1 MIVLVFAVTMFASG
15 ALLFLV
21 QPMIA
26 KMVLPL
32 LGGSPAV
39 WNTAML
45 FYQVMLLTG
54 YLYAHASQRWLSFRQ
69 QVVLHLTVLALPV
82 VVLPMTVP
90 ATWLPPADR
99 SPIPWL
105 LALLLMAAGLPFF
118 AVSTTSPLLQNW
130 FARSAHPRAAN
141 PYPLYAASNT
151 GSMLALLGY
160 PLLIEPQLA
169 LRDQS
174 RYWAVGYGIFAV
186 LILAAVA
193 MLWRSSHSVSRTA
206 ETNASPMSPG
216 VHPVTIRRRLRW
228 IFLAFV
234 PSSMMLSVTMY
245 MSTNIAPFPLLWVL
259 PLALYLCTFI
269 VAFGAGRV
277 IPLTAL
283 RRATPLVLLPVAV
296 VILSEATQPIRPLI
310 LFHLLAFTFVALV
323 CHTELAVDAPDSAS
337 VTEFY
342 LWLSIGGALGGVA
355 NALLA
360 PLLFNSVLEYPLVLV
375 VAALLIPAYR
385 AADAPADTDALPST
399 PRALAMD
406 LSLPIGLS
414 AAVLLIDVGVR
425 QLNLGSEFGAR
436 VVTLGLAAVLC
447 FPFAER
453 PLRFGL
459 GIAAMLLASTS
470 FEKDRRLLF
479 AERRFFGISRVFVT
493 GGGGFHEL
501 AHGNISHG
509 AQNLDPAHRR
519 DPLTYYTRSGPAG
532 QLILA
537 RQRIGAVKR
546 VAVIGLGAGS
556 LACYRREGESWTF
569 YEIDPLVLRIARDAR
584 YFSYLRDCAPEAQV
598 TLGDARISLASAA
611 DRTYDLMLLDAY
623 SADAIP
629 VHLLT
634 REAIALYRQKLA
646 PSGIIVLHV
655 SNRYF
660 DLESVVAALAR
671 DAGLVSLIRR
681 DVALS
686 KEESRMGKTESV
698 WMLLAEPTTALDE
711 IAGDARWRRAAVAPG
726 MKVWTDDFSSTLSAL
741 R

>member
-1 MIVLVFAVTMFASG
+1 MIVLVCAVAMFASG

-45 FYQVMLLTG
+45 FYQVLLLAG
-54 YLYAHASQRWLSFRQ
+54 YLYAHASHRWLSLRQ
-69 QVVLHLTVLALPV
+69 QVWLHLLVIALPLA
-82 VVLPMTVP
+82 VLPMTLPVG
-90 ATWLPPADR
+90 WIPPADR
-99 SPIPWL
+99 NPIPWL
-105 LALLLMAAGLPFF
+105 LALLLVGAGLPFF
-118 AVSTTSPLLQNW
+118 AVSTTSPLLQSW

-174 RYWAVGYGIFAV
+174 RYWAVGYGSFAV

-193 MLWRSSHSVSRTA
+193 MLWRSSRSLSRTA
-206 ETNASPMSPG
+206 EANASPMSPA
-216 VHPVTIRRRLRW
+216 VQPVTIRRRLRW

-269 VAFGAGRV
+269 VAFGASRV

-385 AADAPADTDALPST
+385 AADAPAETDALPST

-414 AAVLLIDVGVR
+414 AAALLIDIGVR

-479 AERRFFGISRVFVT
+479 AERSFFGISRVFVT

-519 DPLTYYTRSGPAG
+519 DPLTYYTRTGPAG

-537 RQRIGAVKR
+537 RQRIGVVKR

-556 LACYRREGESWTF
+556 LACYRREGEIWTF

-611 DRTYDLMLLDAY
+611 DRMYDLMLLDAY

-629 VHLLT
+629 VHLMT
-634 REAIALYRQKLA
+634 REAIALYRRKLA
-646 PSGIIVLHV
+646 PSGIIALHV

-660 DLESVVAALAR
+660 DLESVVAALAQ
-671 DAGLVSLIRR
+671 DAGLVTLIRR
-681 DVALS
+681 DVGLS
-686 KEESRMGKTESV
+686 KEESRLGKTESV
-698 WMLLAEPTTALDE
+698 WMLLAEPATALDE
-711 IAGDARWRRAAVAPG
+711 IARDARWRRAAVAPG